1 MKKIPLQRR
10 TIIPL
15 ATFFLLVIFL
25 LIARYGLLP
34 LPSWTQHIVPRNPVS
49 VTTLPLGTVSK
60 PIQILRTGSVES
72 PKSAPVHA
80 EFSGRIS
87 EVYVTEGQL
96 VKVDQPLL
104 KILYSSLSPKN
115 NAKTN
120 IATGNQTSEN
130 MTQAQTQYD
139 NALKEYNR
147 LENLYNQGAI
157 PRRQVD
163 NAQIALQSAMT
174 NVSNPATAAI
184 TPDTN
189 TASTTSGTTT
199 ITAENPGKVTGL
211 SASPGKTI
219 EAGQP
224 LMTLDV
230 GEVQLVVHIEQK
242 DLYLIHPGT
251 PATVEVSGQTI
262 TGQVAGIYPEA
273 GVNNIPSFRA
283 HINIPKN
290 TDGLLK
296 TGMSVNVQIKTDTFA
311 TVHTLPTAAI
321 FQDEQSLYYV
331 YLLENGKALRQQITI
346 GDKLSDSTEI
356 TSKLPEQAII
366 ITSNINNLKDG
377 DTVTVSQ

>member
-219 EAGQP
+219 EAGQS

-251 PATVEVSGQTI
+251 PATAEVSGQTI
-262 TGQVAGIYPEA
+262 GGQVAGIYPEV

-321 FQDEQSLYYV
+321 FQDEQGLYYV

-346 GDKLSDSTEI
+346 GDTLSDSTEI